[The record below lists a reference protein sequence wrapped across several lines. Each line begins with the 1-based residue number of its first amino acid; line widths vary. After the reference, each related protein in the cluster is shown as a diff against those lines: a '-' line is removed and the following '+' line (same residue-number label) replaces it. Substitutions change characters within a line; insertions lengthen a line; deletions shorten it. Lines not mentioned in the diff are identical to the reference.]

1 LLPALGWLTS
11 WGHPRVLE
19 WTLPLINLFAVLA
32 AGFLLAR
39 FLAARGRSPWL
50 SLVYMLSL
58 GVMAGVVNDLADP
71 LAASLFVAGV
81 IWWVEER
88 PTAAIAAL
96 TACLLAR
103 ELYVIPVASV
113 IVLELVRRRRQG
125 WPWLIPLAVYAAW
138 QVYLRVALA
147 SPVVPDVAAR
157 PSPVPLLGA
166 ARKIHAVLTSDYL
179 GAANWEVMFVIL
191 LLALPL
197 YFIVRSLSVLDWA
210 RRTRALPSR
219 ENMLPL
225 VALASVATVPF
236 LTKELWNYIPSY
248 ARYGAPAAGMLVLM
262 YAVSRDRASRL
273 LMVALMALTLT
284 NPVVALLPISNQ
296 PSVQVP
302 PPPP

>member
-1 LLPALGWLTS
+1 
-11 WGHPRVLE
+11 
-19 WTLPLINLFAVLA
+19 
-32 AGFLLAR
+32 
-39 FLAARGRSPWL
+39 
-50 SLVYMLSL
+50 
-58 GVMAGVVNDLADP
+58 
-71 LAASLFVAGV
+71 
-81 IWWVEER
+81 
-88 PTAAIAAL
+88 
-96 TACLLAR
+96 
-103 ELYVIPVASV
+103 
-113 IVLELVRRRRQG
+113 
-125 WPWLIPLAVYAAW
+125 
-138 QVYLRVALA
+138 
-147 SPVVPDVAAR
+147 VAAR

-166 ARKIHAVLTSDYL
+166 ARKIHAVLSSDYL